1 MNKKH
6 QKIRQKAVER
16 LRRRKKRDE
25 VSQKK
30 FESQR
35 LDYLKS
41 KLQESIAKE
50 SALKTVNKG
59 VWIDI
64 NNQAEKDV
72 LIKEKTVGF
81 NKDLFNG

>member
-1 MNKKH
+1 MS
-6 QKIRQKAVER
+6 A
-16 LRRRKKRDE
+16 
-25 VSQKK
+25 
-30 FESQR
+30 
-35 LDYLKS
+35 KS
-41 KLQESIAKE
+41 GENTNIVRFRG
-50 SALKTVNKG
+50 TFNKG

>member
-6 QKIRQKAVER
+6 QKIRQRAVER
-16 LRRRKKRDE
+16 SRRRKKRDE

-35 LDYLKS
+35 LDYLKTKS
-41 KLQESIAKE
+41 QESIAKE
-50 SALKTVNKG
+50 SKLKTFNKE
-59 VWIDI
+59 VWSDI
-64 NNQAEKDV
+64 NNQNEKDV
-72 LIKEKTVGF
+72 LEKEKTVGF